1 MSGRRLRSGRLDP
14 VGSGFRRLALVCTVL
29 MASSLLAACG
39 GSQLSPAYVRAAN
52 QAVQGQGGAGVADP
66 SDSGSATTSG
76 DPGSGSSTGSDVGG
90 PLAGAPGHA
99 AGGGGAGTSKV
110 DKGNSAVGPGGT
122 SATGGAQVSC
132 AGFHNQTGITD
143 KTITLA
149 NVADVSGPVPGI
161 FTSAQQ
167 AVKAYVAY
175 FNATASL
182 CGRKLELLAM
192 DSRTDGTADQAD
204 YLKAC
209 SNAFAAVG
217 SMSAFDSGGA
227 ATAQHC
233 GLPDLR
239 SAAVS
244 DARNAC
250 TTCFG
255 AQATDLHAF
264 QNAVPDFFLK
274 HYHAATQHA
283 AMIYVNAAA
292 SVLNAHTQQRV
303 EEKRGMRFVYSS
315 SFDVAEFNYTP
326 YVAKMKQNGVRWVQ
340 FVGSQDEAV
349 RLAQAMQNANF
360 KPQVFLLDPTAYNP
374 TFVKSGGSAVDGA
387 FVFIDFTPFEEASSS
402 TELRLYEAW
411 LQQAAPGAV
420 PSYFG
425 LFAWSAARLFGEQA
439 AALGGHLTRAALVS
453 RIRRVKAWT
462 DHGLHAPQEV
472 GTKVNSSCWRFLR
485 LSHGHWQPAGGR
497 RYLCHGST
505 KAN

>member
-1 MSGRRLRSGRLDP
+1 MSGLRW
-14 VGSGFRRLALVCTVL
+14 LALACVVL

-39 GSQLSPAYVRAAN
+39 GSGLSPAYVRAAN
-52 QAVQGQGGAGVADP
+52 EGVQGQAGTGVADP
-66 SDSGSATTSG
+66 SDPGSAVTPA
-76 DPGSGSSTGSDVGG
+76 DPGSASSTGSGPGDSAGGVAGGAATGTRTGTTKVGKG
-90 PLAGAPGHA
+90 VSSSAPG
-99 AGGGGAGTSKV
+99 GG
-110 DKGNSAVGPGGT
+110 

-132 AGFHNQTGITD
+132 TGFHNQTGITD

-182 CGRKLELLAM
+182 CGRKLQLLAM
-192 DSRTDGTADQAD
+192 DSRTDGTADQAA
-204 YLKAC
+204 YLNAC

-233 GLPDLR
+233 DLPDLR
-239 SAAVS
+239 AAAVS

-303 EEKRGMRFVYSS
+303 EEERGMRFVYSS

-360 KPQVFLLDPTAYNP
+360 KPEVFLLDPTAYNP

-387 FVFIDFTPFEEASSS
+387 FVFIDFTPFEEASGSK
-402 TELRLYEAW
+402 ELRLYEAW

-425 LFAWSAARLFGEQA
+425 LFAWSAARLFGKQA
-439 AALGGHLTRAALVS
+439 AALGGHLTRAALVA
-453 RIRRVKAWT
+453 RIRRVRDWT
-462 DHGLHAPQEV
+462 DQGLHAPQEV
-472 GTKVNSSCWRFLR
+472 GPKVNSSCWRFLR
-485 LSHGHWQPAGGR
+485 LQQGHWQPVGGR
-497 RYLCHGST
+497 HYLCHGST